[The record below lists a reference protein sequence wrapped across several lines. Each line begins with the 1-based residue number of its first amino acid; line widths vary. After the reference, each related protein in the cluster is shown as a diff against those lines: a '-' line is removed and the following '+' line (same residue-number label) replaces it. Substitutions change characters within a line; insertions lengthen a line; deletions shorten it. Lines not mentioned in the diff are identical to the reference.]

1 MELVEPTLEPK
12 NQQKQGTKSISLIN
26 VQVPAATT
34 QDTDRRRPEFM
45 LASTVGICPMQE
57 LERVFDKRLN
67 PPYESC
73 SITALIAESTNNIS
87 GEDFFFAVGAM
98 HQTLKC
104 SPSDGLLPAAPDDTA
119 ELPAWAKASNWKCV
133 LCRDA

>member
-12 NQQKQGTKSISLIN
+12 NQQKQGTTSISLIN
-26 VQVPAATT
+26 VQVPAATI
-34 QDTDRRRPEFM
+34 QDTDRRRPEIM

-57 LERVFDKRLN
+57 LERLFDQRLN

-73 SITALIAESTNNIS
+73 SITALIAESTKNIS
-87 GEDFFFAVGAM
+87 GDDFFFAVGAM

-104 SPSDGLLPAAPDDTA
+104 SPKLPAAPDDTA
-119 ELPAWAKASNWKCV
+119 ELPAWAKASNWRCV
-133 LCRDA
+133 LCGDA